1 MKRAIFLLL
10 ILAVHATPVRAE
22 DKTETVSPEL
32 TKSMGQPSRYEFYLA
47 PMVVYDRENDDD
59 EWGGQLTGGIHRHLK
74 NPNLGLGIAGEGY
87 AGGVADAF
95 ESGLRLLGALK
106 LLFLQAG
113 VDYSFRHGETD
124 FILSLAFPP
133 ERGGLFGT
141 GGNLRID
148 WLPGRDNSF
157 NFGFTIP
164 IGDPYQGKTR
174 PKDDRVT
181 LPKAPRRVTANPR
194 TLTTPSIEAA
204 LDQIERAATWIKIYT
219 TPFFDHDLS
228 KDQDEIAEFGKKV
241 SVFKERLNSVD
252 EQCPEGHTYY
262 AEVMAY
268 HRTLGE
274 AFALALNNEETESW
288 QSARV
293 TNKAK
298 EILLD
303 DVIIPYNRL
312 LGRNKRYDSLKGY
325 GYEARGQL
333 AAWLYKE
340 TSLSEFQQE
349 RALFVFTELV
359 KILDEIREGSK
370 KVWGDSKLV
379 WIPMAYGLKPSEHDS
394 QEEMD
399 AIVEKVT
406 QDEFIHGNDVFYVI
420 NEQFQPEVAR
430 MILEAEDYHVLW
442 IHDYR
447 GFTPAGNP
455 DSIGFAQTLYGY
467 FAALTDRVR
476 AYDDKVKLPVYLII
490 IDQFYYE
497 ENTGRLWLELLEDPL
512 EYDLKLP
519 DGYEEWEEQIR
530 QAQEELRAAVQASER
545 LQEGARLFG
554 KDWLR
559 NKIKVHVNITNRADF
574 SFRSRHLIDYMPV
587 APDALMR
594 DHRKLSFYDVTE
606 LDPGKGEAI
615 YGGMGI
621 GEHYAGRTWEDRS
634 ILVTG
639 PAILS
644 LKDAAREVLLQQDF
658 KESEIPEALRAL
670 PKPDNYAQMVAA
682 LVEKGWDATV
692 MDVHNETGF
701 YPKPINALK
710 ATLYSLMPP
719 GSTMIIPD
727 SLWNSPFWGGMLA
740 GAALRGCRV
749 LVIAPALE
757 NAPSAGFPQMSR
769 AHELFERLIIMNQ
782 LLGDE
787 IAAAGGMLKVGKYT
801 RSSDIGSLESL
812 QEILEGVQKYPFL
825 KEIFP
830 FDQEYYD
837 AVEAFY
843 EEAKAKGYKPT
854 YYTEDIEKRKPKLHL
869 KTNFFASK
877 EMQDLLAWDG
887 WDDVILNYLRYRAA
901 QTGLKDGYVDVKDVP
916 EELNEALHE
925 LLASYWD
932 SLTEE
937 EQRRVMYYLSVG
949 SQNQC
954 YRGIIMDGEV
964 AVVVSGYYSLIG
976 LVDMSTI
983 ASLTTWV
990 DDVEQLNELLPP
1002 ESGWRRWLG
1011 RYIMKAL

>member
-1 MKRAIFLLL
+1 
-10 ILAVHATPVRAE
+10 
-22 DKTETVSPEL
+22 
-32 TKSMGQPSRYEFYLA
+32 
-47 PMVVYDRENDDD
+47 
-59 EWGGQLTGGIHRHLK
+59 
-74 NPNLGLGIAGEGY
+74 
-87 AGGVADAF
+87 
-95 ESGLRLLGALK
+95 
-106 LLFLQAG
+106 
-113 VDYSFRHGETD
+113 
-124 FILSLAFPP
+124 
-133 ERGGLFGT
+133 
-141 GGNLRID
+141 
-148 WLPGRDNSF
+148 
-157 NFGFTIP
+157 
-164 IGDPYQGKTR
+164 
-174 PKDDRVT
+174 PK
-181 LPKAPRRVTANPR
+181 
-194 TLTTPSIEAA
+194 TLTTPSLEAV
-204 LDQIERAATWIKIYT
+204 LDQVERSATWIKIYT
-219 TPFFDHDLS
+219 TPFFDQDLS
-228 KDQDEIAEFGKKV
+228 KDEDELAEFREKV
-241 SVFKERLNSVD
+241 SVVREHLNSVD
-252 EQCPEGHTYY
+252 AKYPDGHTYH

-268 HRTLGE
+268 HRSLEE
-274 AFALALNNEETESW
+274 AFALALNDEDKGSEQN
-288 QSARV
+288 ARV
-293 TNKAK
+293 ASKAK
-298 EILLD
+298 EVLLD

-325 GYEARGQL
+325 GYEARAHL
-333 AAWLYKE
+333 AAWLDSE
-340 TSLSEFQQE
+340 TPLSPSQME
-349 RALFVFTELV
+349 RVLCVFTELV

-379 WIPMAYGLKPSEHDS
+379 WMPMNYGLKPSEHDT

-406 QDEFIHGNDVFYVI
+406 RDEFVHGNKVFYVI

-455 DSIGFAQTLYGY
+455 DSIGFAQTLHGY
-467 FAALTDRVR
+467 FAAMTNRVR
-476 AYDDKVKLPVYLII
+476 EYDEKGKFPVYLII

-497 ENTGRLWLELLEDPL
+497 ANTGRLWLELLEDPL
-512 EYDLKLP
+512 EYELDLP
-519 DGYEEWEEQIR
+519 DGYEEWEEKIR
-530 QAQEELRAAVQASER
+530 QAQEELRSAVQASAR
-545 LQEGARLFG
+545 LQERAELFG
-554 KDWLR
+554 QDWLR
-559 NKIKVHVNITNRADF
+559 NKIQVHVNVTNRADF

-587 APDALMR
+587 TPDALMR

-639 PAILS
+639 PALLS

-658 KESEIPEALRAL
+658 KESEIPAPLRKL
-670 PKPDNYAQMVAA
+670 PKPENYAQMVDA

-769 AHELFERLIIMNQ
+769 AHELFERLVITKQ

-787 IAAAGGMLKVGKYT
+787 IAAAGGMLQVGKYT
-801 RSSDIGSLESL
+801 RSSEIGSTESL
-812 QEILEGVQKYPFL
+812 AEFMEGVKKYPFL

-830 FDQEYYD
+830 FGQEFYD
-837 AVEAFY
+837 AIDAFGKEA
-843 EEAKAKGYKPT
+843 EAAGYKPA
-854 YYTEDIEKRKPKLHL
+854 YLTEDIEKRKPKMHL

-877 EMQDLLAWDG
+877 EMQDLLAWGG
-887 WDDVILNYLRYRAA
+887 WDDFILNYLRYRGA
-901 QTGLKDGYVDVKDVP
+901 QTGRKDVYVDVKDVP
-916 EELNEALHE
+916 EELNEAANK
-925 LLASYWD
+925 LLVSYWD
-932 SLTEE
+932 SLSDE
-937 EQRRVMYYLSVG
+937 EQQRVMYYLTVG

-964 AVVVSGYYSLIG
+964 AVVVSGYYSLVG
-976 LVDMSTI
+976 LIDMFHL
-983 ASLTTWV
+983 AGFTTWV
-990 DDVEQLNELLPP
+990 DDVQQLDELLPP